1 MDPTRTHSARSVT
14 AMSTGLITAPLTIS
28 TVDESRFSERLTSES
43 YLRGRLKP
51 EPGDLMYLHLSDL
64 RMAMERVAT
73 NDDVRILDFGCGGS
87 PYRTLFPSAHY
98 ERADVAGTPD
108 IDYEISMK
116 PGGSLPLPDET
127 YDMVLSSQVLE
138 HVEDPQ
144 SYLRE
149 AMRVL
154 KRNGRL
160 VITTHGTFED
170 HACPFDFRRWTD
182 AGLLLELENV
192 GFKVSQIL
200 KMTTGPRAAMFLWQQ
215 HRGYP
220 RKNSRLGFPLWL
232 LNRLIQYR
240 RARFDSQCDQEF
252 GENRVVTD
260 QLDQHRIYIALM
272 AVAERSH

>member
-1 MDPTRTHSARSVT
+1 
-14 AMSTGLITAPLTIS
+14 MSPA
-28 TVDESRFSERLTSES
+28 DENQLSERLSSEG
-43 YLRGRLKP
+43 YLRERLKP
-51 EPGDLMYLHLSDL
+51 QPGDLMYLHLSDL

-73 NDDVRILDFGCGGS
+73 NDDIRILDFGCGGS
-87 PYRTLFPSAHY
+87 PYQTLFPSARY
-98 ERADVAGTPD
+98 ERADVPGTPE

-116 PGGSLPLPDET
+116 AGSLLPLPDET

-144 SYLRE
+144 SYLSE
-149 AMRVL
+149 ARRVL
-154 KRNGRL
+154 RVGGRL
-160 VITTHGTFED
+160 VITTHGIFED

-182 AGLLLELENV
+182 AGLLLELNNA
-192 GFKVSQIL
+192 GFQVSQIL

-220 RKNSRLGFPLWL
+220 RKNTRLGFPLWL
-232 LNRLIQYR
+232 LNRLVHYR
-240 RARFDSQCDQEF
+240 RAKFDSQCDQEF

-272 AVAERSH
+272 AVAERAH